1 MSGLAPRILLAV
13 GAGSALGA
21 VARHVTSLFMLDAF
35 GPGVPWGT
43 LCVNVLGSFLI
54 GLLAA
59 VLAGEGGPWR
69 NHATRQFLLAGF
81 CGGFT
86 TFSIFSLELL
96 IFMMAGDWTRA
107 GAYLALSV
115 VLWLAAVW
123 AGFVVGERLR
133 GNSADRA

>member
-1 MSGLAPRILLAV
+1 MSPLALRTLLAA
-13 GAGSALGA
+13 GAGSAIGA
-21 VARHVTSLFMLDAF
+21 VARYATSLWMLAAF
-35 GPGVPWGT
+35 GPGFPWGT
-43 LCVNVLGSFLI
+43 LSVNVLGSFLI

-59 VLAGEGGPWR
+59 LLAGEGAPGR

-96 IFMMAGDWTRA
+96 LFALAGDWPRA
-107 GAYLALSV
+107 GAYLGLSL

-123 AGFVVGERLR
+123 IGLLVGERLR
-133 GNSADRA
+133 GKKP

>member
-1 MSGLAPRILLAV
+1 MSALSPRILLAA

-21 VARHVTSLFMLDAF
+21 VARYATTLWMLAAF
-35 GPGVPWGT
+35 GPGFPWGT
-43 LCVNVLGSFLI
+43 LGVNVLGSFLI

-59 VLAGEGGPWR
+59 SLAGEGGPWR
-69 NHATRQFLLAGF
+69 KHAMRQFLLAGF

-96 IFMMAGDWTRA
+96 LLATAGDWGRA
-107 GAYLALSV
+107 GAYLALSL

-123 AGFVVGERLR
+123 LGLIVGERMR
-133 GNSADRA
+133 EKA